1 MKNIISSEDLKSRD
15 GRRKTSRVR
24 AVTVNAERRR
34 AFPPSVGSLG
44 APADPSAC
52 GRRDQAGAAA
62 ILNVCC
68 VSPSAAARIKG
79 PRLVPPRPVSK
90 FFTDTRRGR
99 CVRTRRDAEA
109 DHRRSAWRDV
119 DHPVGGCGARDAAR
133 SWGCPR
139 LAGLACGASWASL

>member
-34 AFPPSVGSLG
+34 AFPPPVGSLG

-79 PRLVPPRPVSK
+79 PRLVPPRPVST
-90 FFTDTRRGR
+90 FLPIRAGGGVCEPAATRRRTAGGLR
-99 CVRTRRDAEA
+99 GGTLTTPPGAVEPGTRLSAGGVR
-109 DHRRSAWRDV
+109 
-119 DHPVGGCGARDAAR
+119 G
-133 SWGCPR
+133 
-139 LAGLACGASWASL
+139 